1 MNKETIINE
10 ITFKAIRSS
19 GPGGQHVNKVS
30 SKVVLNFD
38 LNKSKGLSEWEKVL
52 LSKSISNRL
61 TSSGIL
67 SISCDESKSQFQ
79 NKDKVI
85 KRFLAIITKGLIV
98 QKRRVATKPSISSKR
113 KKLDAKK
120 QRGQTKSLR
129 KKPKLDS

>member
-1 MNKETIINE
+1 MNKETIISE

-85 KRFLAIITKGLIV
+85 KRFLVIITKGLIV